1 MKKFVSSLLVFLIFH
16 FHSMAQDYRDLDS
29 LKVELQK
36 YIDSK
41 IELENNAVSLRD
53 TTQVKI
59 LYELSKVH
67 WYNDFEKAIDY
78 ANQSI
83 NLAQR
88 INYKKGVVDGNYC
101 LSMIYMN
108 TGDDSLALNYTNK
121 TLALAIATNYKERIA
136 DAYVNFCFIYML
148 FSKYDKSQDFGIKGL
163 KLAESINYREC
174 IAMAYCNLG
183 SVSYALGNFD
193 KALQSY
199 STSLQIANSIDYT
212 IEVSA
217 ATANIGM
224 IYASKGDYS
233 KAHFFVNRALKINQE
248 IGNILW
254 EAYNLDLIGVAYE
267 STGNYKESLRC
278 SLKSAKILRRLGE
291 KVKLCTTLSN
301 IGWMYISVGEYLN
314 ARASLNESIE
324 IAKEENYIDGFWS
337 AYEGLVKLDTV
348 EGKWKLALEDHIK
361 FVAYRDSA
369 NNKENLKKAIE
380 SALNYD
386 FEKKQ
391 ISDSLKFL
399 QEKTIAEIKLQK
411 QKTYTYE
418 GLIVIL
424 TTIVLL
430 FLVYKNYKK
439 QQTANRM
446 LKEAQE
452 QLIRSEK
459 LAAFGVMAS
468 RVAHE
473 IQNPLNFVNN
483 FSEISKEMVTELI
496 NTTDEAEKKETSEIL
511 IDNLQRINEHGR
523 RAADIVKQLQEHTL
537 KGTAHEF
544 FEIDGK

>member
-1 MKKFVSSLLVFLIFH
+1 MKKFVSSLLVFFIFH
-16 FHSMAQDYRDLDS
+16 LHLMAQDYRDLDS

-41 IELENNAVSLRD
+41 IELGNSAISLRD

-59 LYELSKVH
+59 LFELSKVH

-83 NLAQR
+83 NLAQN

-148 FSKYDKSQDFGIKGL
+148 FSKYDKSLDFGIKGL
-163 KLAESINYREC
+163 KFAESINYREC

-183 SVSYALGNFD
+183 SVSYALGNFE

-199 STSLQIANSIDYT
+199 STSLQIANSIGYT

-217 ATANIGM
+217 ATANIGL

-301 IGWMYISVGEYLN
+301 IGWMYISVGEYVN

-348 EGKWKLALEDHIK
+348 EGKWKLALEDHLK

-380 SALNYD
+380 SAMNYD

-411 QKTYTYE
+411 QKTYTYG

-483 FSEISKEMVTELI
+483 FSEISKEIVTELI
-496 NTTDEAEKKETSEIL
+496 SATDENEKKETSEIL

-544 FEIDGK
+544 FETDGK